1 MDCFLL
7 VTWNFSICP
16 ISCAKTPTIASYDS
30 ENFIN
35 PEEIIILLFSVTN
48 ALGLS
53 SNITIKEMFLF
64 KLFTLAIESIISLKK
79 IFVS

>member
-1 MDCFLL
+1 L
-7 VTWNFSICP
+7 SICP
-16 ISCAKTPTIASYDS
+16 ISCAKTPTIASYES
-30 ENFIN
+30 ENFIK

-53 SNITIKEMFLF
+53 SKITIKEIFLL